1 MINPLYNFARSLV
14 FVLFFFSLKWSHY
27 FSRLSTETYM
37 FLFSL
42 LFLAL
47 FFGRFLKKETM
58 FLPLT
63 NRNIRFKKSYFVI
76 IILFVIDFVYL
87 KEIPLIN
94 AIFNSG
100 TYYKD
105 LDHIP
110 LVYPLITSISV
121 FLIVFYFYYYISF
134 KEKIYLTYILILLIP
149 LVLNIGRGLVVMALL
164 PCLLIYLSQLDFRNS
179 YKKIG
184 RLLLISFVFIILFG
198 QLGNVRST
206 ERIKNENNDLNSII
220 IVAGQATEEFKNSI
234 VPSEFFWLYLYA
246 ASPIA
251 NFDNILAKRNF
262 IDYSSLSEFIVY
274 NFMPQSLQK
283 RFLGEFKKNTKY
295 LIIDTFNVSTMFALP
310 YFQYGWWGVFF
321 FLFIYVLFFV
331 IAYIIVRGSN
341 YRVLFLA
348 FFSTSFILGW
358 FSNALVLD
366 VIFIPIAICIF
377 LSILNRK
384 RSKPRVF

>member
-1 MINPLYNFARSLV
+1 
-14 FVLFFFSLKWSHY
+14 
-27 FSRLSTETYM
+27 M